1 MAGAPATAAVCG
13 RLRPALGLFLALVAI
28 DLLPAHGQAPAQ
40 NSLFSA
46 VPSTGLLSPSPSP
59 RTDIF
64 GPSSLPPT
72 PPAPIHNAAPPTTAS
87 IPPIPAGQ
95 VALALSARF
104 GKAAQPIG
112 GGLTWRVYNAK
123 PEANGNFKLV
133 KEDKSPAPTLVLHAG
148 AYIVDV
154 RLGLAAVMEQ

>member
-1 MAGAPATAAVCG
+1 MDRAPATAAVCG
-13 RLRPALGLFLALVAI
+13 RLRPVLRLIPVLIVIYPLS
-28 DLLPAHGQAPAQ
+28 AHGQAPAQ

-46 VPSTGLLSPSPSP
+46 VPSTGLISPSPST

-64 GPSSLPPT
+64 GPSSLPAT
-72 PPAPIHNAAPPTTAS
+72 PPAPTHNAAPPTTAS

-104 GKAAQPIG
+104 GKDAQPIG

-123 PEANGNFKLV
+123 PEAN
-133 KEDKSPAPTLVLHAG
+133 
-148 AYIVDV
+148 
-154 RLGLAAVMEQ
+154 

>member
-1 MAGAPATAAVCG
+1 MDRAPATAAVCG

-28 DLLPAHGQAPAQ
+28 DLLPAHAQAPAQ

-46 VPSTGLLSPSPSP
+46 VPSTGLISPSPST

-64 GPSSLPPT
+64 GPSSLPPA
-72 PPAPIHNAAPPTTAS
+72 PPAPTHNAAPPTTAS

-104 GKAAQPIG
+104 GKDAQAIG

-123 PEANGNFKLV
+123 ADTSG
-133 KEDKSPAPTLVLHAG
+133 
-148 AYIVDV
+148 
-154 RLGLAAVMEQ
+154 

>member
-1 MAGAPATAAVCG
+1 MHRAPATAAVCG
-13 RLRPALGLFLALVAI
+13 RLRPALGLVLALVVI
-28 DLLPAHGQAPAQ
+28 DPLPAHAQAPAQ

-46 VPSTGLLSPSPSP
+46 APSTGLISPSPST

-72 PPAPIHNAAPPTTAS
+72 PPAPIRNAAPPTTAS

-104 GKAAQPIG
+104 GNDAQPIG

-123 PEANGNFKLV
+123 A
-133 KEDKSPAPTLVLHAG
+133 DT
-148 AYIVDV
+148 
-154 RLGLAAVMEQ
+154 

>member
-1 MAGAPATAAVCG
+1 MDRAPAPAAVCG

-46 VPSTGLLSPSPSP
+46 VPSTGLISPSPST

-87 IPPIPAGQ
+87 IPPIPGRAGRAG
-95 VALALSARF
+95 V
-104 GKAAQPIG
+104 
-112 GGLTWRVYNAK
+112 
-123 PEANGNFKLV
+123 KL
-133 KEDKSPAPTLVLHAG
+133 
-148 AYIVDV
+148 
-154 RLGLAAVMEQ
+154 

>member
-1 MAGAPATAAVCG
+1 MDRAPATAAVCG

-46 VPSTGLLSPSPSP
+46 VPSTGLISPSPST

-64 GPSSLPPT
+64 GPSSLPPA
-72 PPAPIHNAAPPTTAS
+72 PPPSPSAPPPTTAS
-87 IPPIPAGQ
+87 IPAVPAGQ

-104 GKAAQPIG
+104 GKDAQSIG

-123 PEANGNFKLV
+123 ADTSGNFKLV
-133 KEDKSPAPTLVLHAG
+133 KEDKS
-148 AYIVDV
+148 
-154 RLGLAAVMEQ
+154 